1 MLRPLTTGSPLRGPH
16 TRGVGAG
23 ISETG
28 QETTQLGPLSL
39 PLSIKPSSRAFQGIP
54 RLGQGKTGTHEGL
67 QERRVQLSLL
77 TLALCDL
84 QPGPDLSVS

>member
-28 QETTQLGPLSL
+28 GDYSAGPTPL
-39 PLSIKPSSRAFQGIP
+39 PLSTGPSSRAFQGIL
-54 RLGQGKTGTHEGL
+54 RLGQGKTGTHKVL
-67 QERRVQLSLL
+67 QELRAQLSLL
-77 TLALCDL
+77 SHTCA
-84 QPGPDLSVS
+84 V